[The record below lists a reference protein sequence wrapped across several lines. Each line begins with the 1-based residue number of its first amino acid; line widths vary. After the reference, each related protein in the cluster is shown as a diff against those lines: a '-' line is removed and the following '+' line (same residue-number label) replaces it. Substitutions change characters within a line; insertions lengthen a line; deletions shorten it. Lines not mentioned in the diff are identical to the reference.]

1 MSVLSVVQVMVSTNP
16 HIRDMMLRGEFN
28 TLVWASDNLETV
40 AHYYEGAVV
49 ELTVRL
55 DKSLEMD
62 YVRDEYE
69 LTVPIDDYGFGVA
82 EMRCPKDALWYS
94 FSRNYLLTH
103 VVGVCEVFPD
113 LTPWYD

>member
-1 MSVLSVVQVMVSTNP
+1 MLSIVRVMVSTNP
-16 HIRDMMLRGEFN
+16 YIRDMMLRGEFN

-62 YVRDEYE
+62 YVRGRCE
-69 LTVPIDDYGFGVA
+69 LDVPVTDYGYGVA
-82 EMRCPKDALWYS
+82 EMRCPRDALWYS

-103 VVGVCEVFPD
+103 VVEAREVFPD
-113 LTPWYD
+113 LTPWED

>member
-1 MSVLSVVQVMVSTNP
+1 MELIKVLVSTNK
-16 HIRDMMLRGEFN
+16 RECERLLRREFREL
-28 TLVWASDNLETV
+28 TWASDNLETV

-62 YVRDEYE
+62 YVRGRCE
-69 LTVPIDDYGFGVA
+69 LDVPVTDYGYGVA

-94 FSRNYLLTH
+94 FSKNYLLTH
-103 VVGVCEVFPD
+103 VVEAREVFPD
-113 LTPWYD
+113 LTPWED